1 MIVLSISNAAETGD
15 IDCRIAILTGD
26 GVVTLTVDATGVS
39 STTTTTTSRRV
50 VEIIAATGIRGGRQK
65 RKIAL
70 VADKGGERLATHG
83 FGIGE
88 IHLRI
93 NAVQLRN
100 SMRAV
105 DGHGVTTTGGNAS
118 SRLLIDRFI

>member
-1 MIVLSISNAAETGD
+1 MVLASD
-15 IDCRIAILTGD
+15 I
-26 GVVTLTVDATGVS
+26 
-39 STTTTTTSRRV
+39 
-50 VEIIAATGIRGGRQK
+50 
-65 RKIAL
+65 
-70 VADKGGERLATHG
+70 ATHG

-118 SRLLIDRFI
+118 SRLLIDRLSKRIETEQPWQINFANLKCALKYVKNNTKN